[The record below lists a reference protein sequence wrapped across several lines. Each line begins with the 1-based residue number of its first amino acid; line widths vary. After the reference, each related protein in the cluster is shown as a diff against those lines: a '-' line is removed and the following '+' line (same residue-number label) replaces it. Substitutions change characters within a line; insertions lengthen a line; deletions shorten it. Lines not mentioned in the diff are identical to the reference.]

1 MESISNVDLP
11 IILNNSIEQSKDTH
25 LESHYNNNEKDSQ
38 DLLEQI
44 NIKDKNYINKNINI
58 TNSTMLD
65 KLSTIK
71 QKESKSTLNIHINA
85 NPNSNKLNINDQK
98 KIIERYKKKII
109 DLESKLSQV
118 EVYHMKEIS
127 KLNDEIN
134 IKNKNLKILS
144 NVNKRLKISLNN
156 LTQKLD
162 ELIYKFTKDQKK

>member
-44 NIKDKNYINKNINI
+44 NINDKNYINKNINI

-85 NPNSNKLNINDQK
+85 IPNSNKLNINDQK
-98 KIIERYKKKII
+98 K
-109 DLESKLSQV
+109 
-118 EVYHMKEIS
+118 
-127 KLNDEIN
+127 
-134 IKNKNLKILS
+134 
-144 NVNKRLKISLNN
+144 
-156 LTQKLD
+156 
-162 ELIYKFTKDQKK
+162 